1 MAGKARIRTPHC
13 RRPWCLPDVKPWLF
27 IPLGAFVVLILFL
40 GVGFTLEDPHKLPSV
55 LIDQPFPEFSLPD
68 LADAQRVVT
77 RSDIVGE
84 VALVNVWATWCAACL
99 VEHPVLLRL
108 AREEG
113 VRIVGV
119 NYNDESTKAVAWLR
133 RHEDPYAITVVD
145 HEGVLGIDLGIYGA
159 PETFVVDANG
169 TIRFR
174 HVGAVTEDVWRDT
187 LGPIVS
193 ALREGRDS

>member
-1 MAGKARIRTPHC
+1 MIVSPSRYISCKLRNGLHEIR
-13 RRPWCLPDVKPWLF
+13 
-27 IPLGAFVVLILFL
+27 
-40 GVGFTLEDPHKLPSV
+40 PSNASSIKH
-55 LIDQPFPEFSLPD
+55 LHQN
-68 LADAQRVVT
+68 AQRVVT

-99 VEHPVLLRL
+99 VAHPVLLRL
-108 AREEG
+108 AREAG
-113 VRIVGV
+113 FRIVGV

-133 RHEDPYAITVVD
+133 RHEDPYALTVVD

-159 PETFVVDANG
+159 PETFVVDATG

-193 ALREGRDS
+193 ALREGGDS